1 MEGETQMS
9 KFARIM
15 RGGTYG
21 NGSDLDPIKELYGE
35 KLKGVTI
42 CIGDSEDRRGVACV
56 DYSIYYTDNHWEDNI
71 PAGGIK
77 LIDEQQNG
85 SGMANQ
91 GGTDWKE
98 GADPSEALRI
108 VSRIF
113 DELSQVENIE
123 IVQKHPYP

>member
-1 MEGETQMS
+1 
-9 KFARIM
+9 M

-21 NGSDLDPIKELYGE
+21 NGSDLDPIKAMYGE

-42 CIGDSEDRRGVACV
+42 CIGDSEDTRNPCI
-56 DYSIYYTDNHWEDNI
+56 DYSIYYTGIYWDGNK

-85 SGMANQ
+85 GGMANQ

-98 GADPSEALRI
+98 GTDPSEALRI

-113 DELSQVENIE
+113 DELSQVEKIE
-123 IVQKHPYP
+123 IVQEHPFP